1 MPSPAA
7 TRGSGGA
14 FTGDP
19 SGGAFS
25 GAFPGGHSGG
35 AFSGAFIAQGTRGL
49 TLLRETAAL
58 REPEPISDTI
68 QYHDRTAIGHHASD
82 CSNRITILIPPPP

>member
-1 MPSPAA
+1 MRPRHHYKVPIF
-7 TRGSGGA
+7 RV
-14 FTGDP
+14 FTGGP
-19 SGGAFS
+19 SGG
-25 GAFPGGHSGG
+25 GGHSGG